1 MTPQWSKMSASAPGS
16 IMITGEHAVVYGYPA
31 VVCAIDQ
38 RVTITATPQAT
49 RQLQIFS
56 GISDPVAVALD
67 GFDVSGPMRFVLAA
81 VALYRG
87 RLSHGLRLDIVS
99 QIDPTLGLGSSAAVT
114 IATLGLLEA
123 LTQTQTQTRQ
133 QTQTHSGTAPKT
145 ETPTRCAP
153 LSARHK
159 VQLHHQA
166 LRIIRNLQGRGS
178 GADLAASLHGGL
190 LGYQLGLAAANK
202 AIVNGPPKDAGMFL
216 QSSEKGDHVSNAEHA
231 TILSLPRPPQMSL
244 CYCGYK
250 TPTGQVL
257 AALAQKMVGREV
269 EFAALYARMGAC
281 AMAAISSAQRDDW
294 RLFGEQLNAYQGL
307 MVELGVSDPTLDAL
321 VARARDQTGV
331 TAAKISGSGLGDCIL
346 ALGPLVAQHQ
356 PAPFTAKGLLLDD

>member
-1 MTPQWSKMSASAPGS
+1 MTLQWSKMSASAPGS

-123 LTQTQTQTRQ
+123 LTQTQTQTQ
-133 QTQTHSGTAPKT
+133 AQSGTAPKT
-145 ETPTRCAP
+145 ETRTRCAP

-159 VQLHHQA
+159 AQLHHQA

-216 QSSEKGDHVSNAEHA
+216 QPLEKGDHVSNVEHA

-257 AALAQKMVGREV
+257 AALAQKMVGREA
-269 EFAALYARMGAC
+269 EFAALYALMGAC

-294 RLFGEQLNAYQGL
+294 QLFGEQLNAYQSL
-307 MVELGVSDPTLDAL
+307 LVELGVSDPTLDGL

-356 PAPFTAKGLLLDD
+356 PAPFTAKGLLLND

>member
-123 LTQTQTQTRQ
+123 LTQTQTQTQ
-133 QTQTHSGTAPKT
+133 AQSGTAPKT
-145 ETPTRCAP
+145 ETRTRCAP

-159 VQLHHQA
+159 AQLHHQA

-216 QSSEKGDHVSNAEHA
+216 QPLEKGDHVSNVEHA

-294 RLFGEQLNAYQGL
+294 QLFGEQLNAYQSL
-307 MVELGVSDPTLDAL
+307 LVELGVSDPTLDGL

-356 PAPFTAKGLLLDD
+356 PAPFTAKGLVLDD

>member
-38 RVTITATPQAT
+38 RVTIMATPQAT

-123 LTQTQTQTRQ
+123 LTQTQT
-133 QTQTHSGTAPKT
+133 HSGTAPKT

-159 VQLHHQA
+159 VRLHHQA

-202 AIVNGPPKDAGMFL
+202 ALVNGLPKDAGMFL
-216 QSSEKGDHVSNAEHA
+216 QLSEKGDHVSNAEHA

-257 AALAQKMVGREV
+257 AALAQKMVGREA
-269 EFAALYARMGAC
+269 EFAALYALMGAC

-294 RLFGEQLNAYQGL
+294 RLFGKQLNAYQGL

>member
-1 MTPQWSKMSASAPGS
+1 MTLQWSKMSASAPGS

-38 RVTITATPQAT
+38 RVTIMATPQAT

-87 RLSHGLRLDIVS
+87 RLSHGLRLNIVS

-123 LTQTQTQTRQ
+123 LTQTQTQTQ
-133 QTQTHSGTAPKT
+133 SGKAPKT
-145 ETPTRCAP
+145 ETPARCAP
-153 LSARHK
+153 LSARYK

-216 QSSEKGDHVSNAEHA
+216 QPSEKGDHVSNAEHA

-356 PAPFTAKGLLLDD
+356 PAPFTAKGLVLDD